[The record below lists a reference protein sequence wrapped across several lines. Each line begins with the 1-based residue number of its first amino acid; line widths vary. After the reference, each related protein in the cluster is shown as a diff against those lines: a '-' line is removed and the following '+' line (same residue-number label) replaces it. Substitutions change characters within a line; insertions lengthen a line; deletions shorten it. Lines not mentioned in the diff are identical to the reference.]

1 MMNAGKEIRWS
12 HIFRD
17 DGKAVIVAMDHSM
30 RGSVPGLKD
39 YLDTIKKVAAGGAD
53 AILISYGNLLT
64 LAKDLPRNLGYIV
77 SIPYPP
83 RPEFVKEAAAAGA
96 DALKFTHFGGLQDA
110 NLHSLQPIAAACEQ
124 HGIVFMPEVVPQDE
138 KRDLLTDQVD
148 SAARL
153 GQEAGGDFI
162 KTAYTGSVES
172 FKEVVETC
180 PIPIVI
186 LGGAKMDSDRELL
199 QMVKDSIKAG
209 GAGTCMGRNMFQ
221 HNDPE
226 TIVRALCMIVHEG
239 ASVDEAYKVIA

>member
-1 MMNAGKEIRWS
+1 MNAGKSIRWK

-30 RGSVPGLKD
+30 GGKVFGLED
-39 YLDTIKKVAAGGAD
+39 YLAMVKKVAAGGAD
-53 AILISYGNLLT
+53 AILIGYGNLLT
-64 LAKDLPRNLGYIV
+64 LADNLPRNLGWV
-77 SIPYPP
+77 VNIPAPP
-83 RPEFVKEAAAAGA
+83 RAEFVQEAAKAGA
-96 DALKFTHFGGLQDA
+96 DALKFTHFGGLRDA
-110 NLHSLQPIAAACEQ
+110 NLQMLQPIAAACEE

-138 KRDLLTDQVD
+138 NRKLLPDQVV

-153 GQEAGGDFI
+153 GQERGGDFI

-186 LGGAKMDSDRELL
+186 LGGAKMDSDRALL
-199 QMVKDSIKAG
+199 QVVKDSIEAG

-221 HNDPE
+221 HKDPE
-226 TIVRALCMIVHEG
+226 AIVKALCMIVHEG
-239 ASVDEAYKVIA
+239 ASVDEAYKLIS

>member
-1 MMNAGKEIRWS
+1 MNAGKMIRWK

-30 RGSVPGLKD
+30 RGKVPGLED
-39 YLDTIKKVAAGGAD
+39 YLATIKKVAEGGAD
-53 AILISYGNLLT
+53 AILIGYGNLLK

-83 RPEFVKEAAAAGA
+83 RADFVKEAAIAGA
-96 DALKFTHFGGLQDA
+96 DALKFTHFGGLRDS
-110 NLHSLQPIAAACEQ
+110 NLQALQPIAAACEK

-138 KRDLLTDQVD
+138 KRKTLYDQVV

-162 KTAYTGSVES
+162 KTAYTGSIES

-186 LGGAKMDSDRELL
+186 LGGAKMESDRDLL
-199 QMVKDSIKAG
+199 QVVRDCMEAG
-209 GAGTCMGRNMFQ
+209 GAGTCMGRNVFQ
-221 HNDPE
+221 HEDPKAI
-226 TIVRALCMIVHEG
+226 TAAICKIVHEG
-239 ASVDEAYKVIA
+239 ASVDEAYKLIS

>member
-1 MMNAGKEIRWS
+1 MNAGKEIRWK

-39 YLDTIKKVAAGGAD
+39 YLDTVNKVAAGGAD
-53 AILISYGNLLT
+53 AILIGYGNLLT
-64 LAKDLPRNLGYIV
+64 LAKDLPRNLGWIV

-83 RPEFVKEAAAAGA
+83 RPEFVKEAARAGA
-96 DALKFTHFGGLQDA
+96 DALKFTHFGGLRDK
-110 NLHSLQPIAAACEQ
+110 NLEYLQPIAAACEEY
-124 HGIVFMPEVVPQDE
+124 GIVFMPEVVPQDE
-138 KRDLLTDQVD
+138 NRNTLYDQVVH
-148 SAARL
+148 AARL

-162 KTAYTGSVES
+162 KTAYSGSVES

-186 LGGAKMDSDRELL
+186 LGGAKMDSDLELL
-199 QMVKDSIKAG
+199 KVVKGCIDAG

-221 HNDPE
+221 HKDP
-226 TIVRALCMIVHEG
+226 TAVVSALVKIVHEG
-239 ASVDEAYKVIA
+239 ASVEEAYKLIS